1 MENPLKK
8 ILNLSFL
15 GLSKKE
21 GSVLGVDIGSSSIKV
36 VQLRRQRGT
45 AILETYGELS
55 LGPYAELDIGQ
66 ATRLPA
72 EKLAAAL
79 TDLLREANTSTTD
92 AALSIPFS
100 DSLTSL
106 IDMPDLPDKE
116 LAKMIPIEARKYIPV
131 PIGEVT
137 LDWFVI
143 PEGEKKFL
151 DSEGVEEEKKV
162 KKKQVLV
169 VAIHNEALDK
179 FRDIVKRVSLSV
191 EFFEIEIFSAIRAT
205 LGQTLKPVVVIDM
218 GAASTKLYIVEY
230 GIVRATHLINRG
242 GQDVTLALSRSLNMS
257 IAKAEETKRALG
269 LVGGDGENHVTQAIL
284 LSLEHIF
291 AEANRVVLGFEKKF
305 NRNVG
310 KVILTGGGATL
321 QGVLP
326 LAQKHLETDV
336 VLADP
341 FTKVEAPAFLET
353 VLREVGPEFSVATG
367 LALRRLQEME

>member
-8 ILNLSFL
+8 ILFFSFL

-36 VQLRRQRGT
+36 VQLRRGRGT

-72 EKLAAAL
+72 EKLATAL

-143 PEGEKKFL
+143 PEGEKK
-151 DSEGVEEEKKV
+151 
-162 KKKQVLV
+162 
-169 VAIHNEALDK
+169 
-179 FRDIVKRVSLSV
+179 
-191 EFFEIEIFSAIRAT
+191 
-205 LGQTLKPVVVIDM
+205 
-218 GAASTKLYIVEY
+218 
-230 GIVRATHLINRG
+230 
-242 GQDVTLALSRSLNMS
+242 
-257 IAKAEETKRALG
+257 
-269 LVGGDGENHVTQAIL
+269 
-284 LSLEHIF
+284 
-291 AEANRVVLGFEKKF
+291 
-305 NRNVG
+305 
-310 KVILTGGGATL
+310 
-321 QGVLP
+321 
-326 LAQKHLETDV
+326 
-336 VLADP
+336 
-341 FTKVEAPAFLET
+341 
-353 VLREVGPEFSVATG
+353 
-367 LALRRLQEME
+367 